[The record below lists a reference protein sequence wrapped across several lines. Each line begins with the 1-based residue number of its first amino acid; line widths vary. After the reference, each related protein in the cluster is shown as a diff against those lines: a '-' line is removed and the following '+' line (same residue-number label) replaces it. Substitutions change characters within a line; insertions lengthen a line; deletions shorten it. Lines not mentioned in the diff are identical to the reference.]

1 LHYIHYVSIFTSNL
15 SQDLTESYC
24 YQTTDSTI
32 TFCNTFAPSEM
43 AKADGYP
50 SA

>member
-15 SQDLTESYC
+15 SQDFTEGYR
-24 YQTTDSTI
+24 YPKADNVI
-32 TFCNTFAPSEM
+32 TFCYTITPSEM